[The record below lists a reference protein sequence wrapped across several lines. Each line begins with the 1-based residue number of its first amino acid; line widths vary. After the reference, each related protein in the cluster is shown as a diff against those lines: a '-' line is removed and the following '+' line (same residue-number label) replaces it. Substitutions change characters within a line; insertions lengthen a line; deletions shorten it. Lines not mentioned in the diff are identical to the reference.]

1 MKMKAVPD
9 AADLTELALASTII
23 RVYARFTIY
32 LDDAPRAVS
41 ETYAKYISG
50 VNDRTAM
57 TGPRRADG
65 GRGWCARMLKGDDVD
80 KLKVVINRYFRTYD
94 VRWEMDSAAFFVDLD
109 PANLEKDFNTL
120 RRDLLVRGYV
130 PMVLFEGGEHIIYV
144 QKRPLLKFR
153 SIKWNVAMLLLT
165 ILTTVMVGAVNW
177 WSYDNLHMNSKDIW
191 QVFTPRAIGY
201 GALFFA
207 FPLMTI
213 LGIHELGHYMMA
225 RRHGVA
231 ASLPFFIPMPVPPLG
246 TFGAFISMREPIPNK
261 KALLDIGV
269 AGPLCGFAVAVPVII
284 LGFKLT
290 QVFAMP
296 VPPDATGLVY
306 LGRSVFFDA
315 LAMAFPTGN
324 YMMHPTALAG
334 WVGLLV
340 TFLNLLPAG
349 QLDGGHVARAM
360 FGDKAKYFSYA
371 SIILMLALSFYFQ
384 YFGWILFIFILV
396 FLGIG
401 HPPPLNDITP
411 LDGKR
416 WVTGVVVFT
425 LLAGCFTPVPMYQAT
440 INHDGSLGLPSNSA
454 NMGQNSTANL
464 TAVVTN
470 WGNVDQKF
478 TLVLKPWSSTLKA
491 GWNAS
496 FNNTTD
502 VPKMDVTVP
511 PDKDRNVTFYIRSPA
526 NASLGDQG
534 LVNITLTWKDD
545 SGKRHSK
552 GAMVEAQVGF
562 VTILPAA
569 EVQTAWHGQVEPN
582 KFQLTDLAN
591 RNMTVVVGADLPAGW
606 GIEFGQNVFE
616 FTPTT
621 GCYLWCEPG
630 ADSWY
635 QLIVPANAPVSTFRI
650 ELWAKAS
657 WTERVNGTD
666 MNRNTDDRVKIL
678 VNVLQF
684 YDVGLDFDRDAIT
697 VHYGSKAVVNVTVD
711 NRGNGMDHFD
721 VKVTAM
727 ANLSASP
734 ANTELTID
742 PGRNASFLLTIE
754 PLANRTADMNLLVMV
769 SSAGDPAVIAT
780 RTIEVRVET

>member
-1 MKMKAVPD
+1 MA
-9 AADLTELALASTII
+9 
-23 RVYARFTIY
+23 
-32 LDDAPRAVS
+32 
-41 ETYAKYISG
+41 
-50 VNDRTAM
+50 
-57 TGPRRADG
+57 GPRRADG
-65 GRGWCARMLKGDDVD
+65 GRGRCAGMLKADDVD

-109 PANLEKDFNTL
+109 PKNLEKDFNSL

-130 PMVLFEGGEHIIYV
+130 PMVLFEGGEHIIHV
-144 QKRPLLKFR
+144 QPRPLLKYR

-165 ILTTVMVGAVNW
+165 ILTTVIVGAVNW
-177 WSYDNLHMNSKDIW
+177 WSYDNLHLNSKDVW
-191 QVFTPRAIGY
+191 QIFTPRALSFG
-201 GALFFA
+201 GLFFA
-207 FPLMTI
+207 FPLMSI
-213 LGIHELGHYMMA
+213 LGIHELGHYLMA
-225 RRHGVA
+225 KRHGVA

-269 AGPLCGFAVAVPVII
+269 AGPLCGFAVAIPVII
-284 LGFKLT
+284 IGFKLT

-296 VPPDATGLVY
+296 VPPDASGLVY
-306 LGRSVFFDA
+306 LGTSAFYTA
-315 LAMAFPTGN
+315 LATAFPTGN
-324 YMMHPTALAG
+324 YLTHPTALAG

-360 FGDKAKYFSYA
+360 FGDKAKWFSYA

-396 FLGIG
+396 FLGVG

-416 WVTGVVVFT
+416 WVTGAVAFM

-440 INHDGSLGLPSNSA
+440 INHDGNLVLPSNRV
-454 NMGQNSTANL
+454 NMDPNSTANL

-478 TLVLKPWSSTLKA
+478 TLVLETWRGDLKA

-496 FNNTTD
+496 FNNTTE
-502 VPKMDVTVP
+502 VPKIDVTVP
-511 PDKDRNVTFYIRSPA
+511 PDKNRNVTFFIRSPA
-526 NASLGDQG
+526 NASLSDDG

-552 GAMVEAQVGF
+552 VATAMARVGF
-562 VTILPAA
+562 VVILAQK
-569 EVQTAWHGQVEPN
+569 EVQDVRHGQSEPN
-582 KFQLTDLAN
+582 KFQLADLSN

-616 FTPTT
+616 FAPET
-621 GCYLWCEPG
+621 CYMWCGPLAE
-630 ADSWY
+630 SWY
-635 QLIVPANAPVSTFRI
+635 HLIVPANASVSTFHI
-650 ELWAKAS
+650 ELWAKAR
-657 WTERVNGTD
+657 WTERVNGTERNLTAE
-666 MNRNTDDRVKIL
+666 NRATVQVD
-678 VNVLQF
+678 VLQF
-684 YDVGLDFDRDAIT
+684 YDVGLGLDHDAIA
-697 VHYGSKAVVNVTVD
+697 VHYGSKAVVNITVD
-711 NRGNGMDHFD
+711 NRGNGKDAFD
-721 VKVTAM
+721 ISVTAM

-742 PGRNASFLLTIE
+742 PGHNASFLLTIE

-769 SSAGDPAVIAT
+769 SSAGDPAVMAT
-780 RTIEVRVET
+780 RTIEVSVET

>member
-1 MKMKAVPD
+1 
-9 AADLTELALASTII
+9 
-23 RVYARFTIY
+23 
-32 LDDAPRAVS
+32 
-41 ETYAKYISG
+41 
-50 VNDRTAM
+50 
-57 TGPRRADG
+57 
-65 GRGWCARMLKGDDVD
+65 MLKGDDVD

-109 PANLEKDFNTL
+109 PANLEKDFNIL
-120 RRDLLVRGYV
+120 RSDLLVRGYV

-153 SIKWNVAMLLLT
+153 SIKWNIVMLLLT

-191 QVFTPRAIGY
+191 QIFTPRAIGY

-213 LGIHELGHYMMA
+213 LGIHEMGHYMMA
-225 RRHGVA
+225 KRHGVA

-296 VPPDATGLVY
+296 VPPDAGGLVY
-306 LGRSVFFDA
+306 LGTSAFYNA

-324 YMMHPTALAG
+324 YLTHPTALAG

-371 SIILMLALSFYFQ
+371 SIIIMLALSFYFQ
-384 YFGWILFIFILV
+384 TFGWIVFIVILM

-416 WVTGVVVFT
+416 WVTGAVAFII
-425 LLAGCFTPVPMYQAT
+425 LAGCFTPVPMYQAT
-440 INHDGSLGLPSNSA
+440 VNHDGSLGLPSDSV
-454 NMGQNSTANL
+454 NMGPNATANL

-470 WGNVDQKF
+470 WGNVDQKY
-478 TLVLKPWSSTLKA
+478 TLVVETWPGSLKD
-491 GWNAS
+491 GWKAS
-496 FNNTTD
+496 FNTTTD
-502 VPKMDVTVP
+502 VPKRDVTVP
-511 PDKDRNVTFYIRSPA
+511 VDKYRNVTFYIRSPA
-526 NASLGDQG
+526 NASLGNQG

-545 SGKRHSK
+545 SGKRHNK
-552 GAMVEAQVGF
+552 GAMVEARVGF
-562 VTILPAA
+562 VSILPAA
-569 EVQTAWHGQVEPN
+569 EVQRAWHGQVEPN
-582 KFQLTDLAN
+582 KIQVIDRTN
-591 RNMTVVVGADLPAGW
+591 RNMTVAVGADLPAGW

-616 FTPTT
+616 FTPET
-621 GCYLWCEPG
+621 GCYLRCEPE

-635 QLIVPANAPVSTFRI
+635 QLIVPANASVSTFHL
-650 ELWAKAS
+650 ELWAKAR
-657 WTERVNGTD
+657 WTERVNGTE
-666 MNRNTDDRVKIL
+666 RNLTAEDRATVR
-678 VNVLQF
+678 VDVLQF
-684 YDVGLDFDRDAIT
+684 YDVGLDLNRDAVT
-697 VHYGSKAVVNVTVD
+697 VHYGFRAVVNITVE
-711 NRGNGMDHFD
+711 NRGNGLDHFD
-721 VKVTAM
+721 VSVTAM
-727 ANLSASP
+727 ANLSVSP
-734 ANTELTID
+734 ANTEFAID